1 MSPPIANARFL
12 RHVLGCFIL
21 ATAIAGVA
29 ASYALLAVT
38 LTPPTATLVMFMPG
52 WAQSRPFAQ
61 A

>member
-1 MSPPIANARFL
+1 MSPSIANARFL

-52 WAQSRPFAQ
+52 
-61 A
+61 